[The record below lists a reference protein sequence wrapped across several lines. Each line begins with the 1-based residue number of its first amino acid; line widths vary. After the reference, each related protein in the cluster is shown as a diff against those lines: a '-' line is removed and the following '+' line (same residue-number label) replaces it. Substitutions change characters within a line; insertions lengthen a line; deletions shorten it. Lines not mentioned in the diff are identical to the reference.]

1 VATEHPHSRF
11 KIYDMV
17 STTPDTTPCCHP
29 SQSVALYGSVIALK
43 FEDELMVKIKSSND
57 GLKQLWVPETRVNST
72 LKSIFDNSIIELRNS
87 SVHDDLQNSMRKVT
101 ELKLCVKS
109 FAPIYG
115 ENSRIKSNA
124 KVLNSKIDQLKA
136 NYSVLSGELQEISTS
151 L

>member
-1 VATEHPHSRF
+1 VATQQPHSRF

-17 STTPDTTPCCHP
+17 YSTPANTPGCDS
-29 SQSVALYGSVIALK
+29 SQSIALYGSVIALK

-57 GLKQLWVPETRVNST
+57 GRNQLWVPETRVNST
-72 LKSIFDNSIIELRNS
+72 SKSIFDNSIIELRNS
-87 SVHDDLQNSMRKVT
+87 SVNKKLQNCTRKVT

-124 KVLNSKIDQLKA
+124 KVLYSKIDQLKA
-136 NYSVLSGELQEISTS
+136 NYSVLSGEFQEISTS

>member
-1 VATEHPHSRF
+1 MATEHPHSRF
-11 KIYDMV
+11 KIDDNV
-17 STTPDTTPCCHP
+17 NSTPDTTPGIDP
-29 SQSVALYGSVIALK
+29 RQSVALYGLVVDLN
-43 FEDELMVKIKSSND
+43 FESELMVKIKSSND
-57 GLKQLWVPETRVNST
+57 GYDQLWVPETRVNST
-72 LKSIFDNSIIELRNS
+72 SKSIIDNSIVELRNS
-87 SVHDDLQNSMRKVT
+87 SVNKKLQNSMRKVT

>member
-1 VATEHPHSRF
+1 
-11 KIYDMV
+11 MV
-17 STTPDTTPCCHP
+17 MPSYPST
-29 SQSVALYGSVIALK
+29 VIINHTK
-43 FEDELMVKIKSSND
+43 HY
-57 GLKQLWVPETRVNST
+57 T
-72 LKSIFDNSIIELRNS
+72 L
-87 SVHDDLQNSMRKVT
+87 KVT

-136 NYSVLSGELQEISTS
+136 NYSVLSGEFQEISTS

>member
-1 VATEHPHSRF
+1 
-11 KIYDMV
+11 M
-17 STTPDTTPCCHP
+17 
-29 SQSVALYGSVIALK
+29 
-43 FEDELMVKIKSSND
+43 M
-57 GLKQLWVPETRVNST
+57 LWVPETRVNST

-87 SVHDDLQNSMRKVT
+87 SVHNDLQNSMRKVT

>member
-1 VATEHPHSRF
+1 MATEQPL
-11 KIYDMV
+11 IDDIV
-17 STTPDTTPCCHP
+17 DVTPDTTPSCDP
-29 SQSVALYGSVIALK
+29 SQSFALYGLVVDLK
-43 FEDELMVKIKSSND
+43 FESELMVKIKSSYYGRD
-57 GLKQLWVPETRVNST
+57 QLWVSETRVNST
-72 LKSIFDNSIIELRNS
+72 SKSIIDNSIIYLGNS
-87 SVHDDLQNSMRKVT
+87 SVIKKLQNSTRKVT

>member
-1 VATEHPHSRF
+1 VATEQPL
-11 KIYDMV
+11 IDDIV
-17 STTPDTTPCCHP
+17 NINPDTTPSCD
-29 SQSVALYGSVIALK
+29 SIQSVALFGLVVDLK
-43 FEDELMVKIKSSND
+43 FESELMVKIKSSHYGRD
-57 GLKQLWVPETRVNST
+57 QLCVPETRVNST
-72 LKSIFDNSIIELRNS
+72 SKSIIDNSIIELRNS
-87 SVHDDLQNSMRKVT
+87 SVHNDLQNSMRKVT

-109 FAPIYG
+109 FEPIYG